1 MIRLDPFVN
10 YLVCKLN
17 ILPIMLAFGNGFL
30 LQNHSLHVNI
40 KMKGRGPLLLRSMEV
55 RCTKELVGLV
65 TFSLQYLR
73 MWQRKLPFRPQAFA
87 RPVDVASAE
96 LYSVEYRKMRCF
108 YQHIIRPLPGS

>member
-1 MIRLDPFVN
+1 
-10 YLVCKLN
+10 
-17 ILPIMLAFGNGFL
+17 
-30 LQNHSLHVNI
+30 
-40 KMKGRGPLLLRSMEV
+40 MKGRGPLFLRWMQV

-65 TFSLQYLR
+65 TLSLQYLR

-108 YQHIIRPLPGS
+108 YQHIIRPLPGSLLLIMFALTS